1 MPIKFIGRY
10 KPTTPV
16 KPYAGLNL
24 KPEII
29 AELDK
34 LHATVLASKDQF
46 NLRQVNKS
54 PSEIDS
60 GIVILTDGD
69 FTLFFTL
76 EYSKSI
82 FFYAFCTSSFGL
94 KNPEPGQYWSCSSG
108 VWVHLDSSEERR
120 LYLWQTYSSRY
131 LEKNDSP
138 PPPPKKQK
146 SEGDDSSSS
155 STRSYSKNSSP
166 TLTPDILKQLGF
178 IDGPTT

>member
-1 MPIKFIGRY
+1 MSIKLIGRY
-10 KPTTPV
+10 KPTIPK
-16 KPYAGLNL
+16 KPYSDLNL
-24 KPEII
+24 KPEMI
-29 AELDK
+29 AELDNIYA
-34 LHATVLASKDQF
+34 LVVASKDQLD
-46 NLRQVNKS
+46 LRQVKKS
-54 PSEIDS
+54 PSEVYS

-138 PPPPKKQK
+138 PLLQKNKNPKETTQAQVARDHIQK
-146 SEGDDSSSS
+146 I
-155 STRSYSKNSSP
+155 RH
-166 TLTPDILKQLGF
+166 QH
-178 IDGPTT
+178 